1 MTTTPQ
7 HQPQPATAYPKLTLL
22 PDPPSV
28 IDGMLQQPFI
38 ARADQ
43 TLRSH
48 FYPRTDVLVSGDGYL
63 CRYPGEA
70 RRSPNLD
77 CIVAIGLSFPADLI
91 ETEANGYT
99 ISEVGKPPDFVLE
112 VASNSTRERDNT
124 VKREQYAAL
133 EVGEYWRYA
142 PHVGGFRGVT
152 LVGER
157 LEEGRYVPIP
167 LEEEPGGLARGYSA
181 ALGLELHAEP
191 LRLRFWNPDGQR
203 YLPDLTEAVQDLAAL
218 REAKAAERA
227 ARQEAETQVAVAQAA
242 QQVAEEQNAALRA
255 EIRRLEERRGSS

>member
-7 HQPQPATAYPKLTLL
+7 PQPAPAYPKLTLL
-22 PDPPSV
+22 PDPPRPF
-28 IDGMLQQPFI
+28 DAMLQQPFL

-43 TLRSH
+43 ILRSH
-48 FYPRTDVLVSGDGYL
+48 FHPRTDVLVSGEGYL

-70 RRSPNLD
+70 RSSPNPD
-77 CIVAIGLSFPADLI
+77 CVVAIGLPFPAELI

-99 ISEVGKPPDFVLE
+99 ISEVGQPPDFVLE

-133 EVGEYWRYA
+133 EVKEYWRYA
-142 PHVGGFRGVT
+142 PHVGGYRGEI

-157 LEEGRYVPIP
+157 LEDGRYVAIS
-167 LEEEPGGLARGYSA
+167 LDRGANGLVRGYSG

-191 LRLRFWNPDGQR
+191 RQLRFWNPETGE
-203 YLPDLTEAVQDLAAL
+203 YLPDLVEATRDL
-218 REAKAAERA
+218 AAERA
-227 ARQEAETQVAVAQAA
+227 ARQEAETQIAVAQAA
-242 QQVAEEQNAALRA
+242 QQVAEEQNAALRD
-255 EIRRLEERRGSS
+255 EIRRLEERLGSN